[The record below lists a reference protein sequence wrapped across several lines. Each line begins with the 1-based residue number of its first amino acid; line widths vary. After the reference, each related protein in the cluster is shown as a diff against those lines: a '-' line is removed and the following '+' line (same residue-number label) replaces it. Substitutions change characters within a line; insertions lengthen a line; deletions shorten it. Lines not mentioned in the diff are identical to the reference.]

1 MQNRKNKIFHNK
13 SVHTATKLLTAQQK
27 KEAPNTTVTEKV
39 IVCLQLDSFFFH
51 FFVDKIEI

>member
-1 MQNRKNKIFHNK
+1 
-13 SVHTATKLLTAQQK
+13 VHTATKLLTAQQK
-27 KEAPNTTVTEKV
+27 KEAPNTTVTVTEKV